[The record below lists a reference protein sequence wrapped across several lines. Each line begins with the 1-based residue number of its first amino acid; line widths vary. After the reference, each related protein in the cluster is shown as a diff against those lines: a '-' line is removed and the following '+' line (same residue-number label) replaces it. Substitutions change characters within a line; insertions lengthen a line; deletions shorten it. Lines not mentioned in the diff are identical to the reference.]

1 MPRVHSPGYR
11 SRPESRVYF
20 ADPAS
25 ALSSPQARAAFVAAM
40 QTPAAY
46 AALHP
51 VEGAI
56 GCVETHVSWVFLTGA
71 YAYKVKKP
79 LLLPFLDYSTAAR
92 REWFCREE
100 MRLNRRFAPGLY
112 LDTVPIAG
120 RPDAPRVGACD
131 EAAFEHA
138 LRMVQF
144 GPGQELTQLLQAQ
157 EVAPAEIARLGADL
171 WRVHESAVLADPD
184 GPFGAPSRLHR
195 VTLDNFDEIAG
206 ALPAAPGSGLGRLKA
221 DVEQWFSRLEP
232 RMELRKREGHVRE
245 CHGDLHCG
253 NIVRW
258 GDRLVAFD
266 GLEFDPALRF
276 IDVANDLAFLSM
288 DLAAQQ
294 CDALR
299 STLLDAWTA
308 ASGDYAAIELLP
320 YYETYRALVRA
331 KVAALRDGQARGDAT
346 AAALARRY
354 LAWAEARSTRRAP
367 TLVLMAGL
375 SGSGKTWLARRIAE
389 AIGALHVRSDVERK
403 RLAGLAPLASSRS
416 APDAGLYTQDFTRR
430 TYARLAECVRSCLS
444 GGESVVVDAAN
455 LRRHEREAFVRIAAD
470 FGASAQLVLCQAPL
484 EVLRER
490 VAARSAAGTDASE
503 ATVALLQRQ
512 PSYWEALSEAER
524 IITLEV
530 DTSRPGQ
537 VDAALHRLALEA
549 QGPER

>member
-1 MPRVHSPGYR
+1 
-11 SRPESRVYF
+11 
-20 ADPAS
+20 
-25 ALSSPQARAAFVAAM
+25 M

-46 AALHP
+46 AALNA
-51 VEGAI
+51 VQGAI
-56 GCVETHVSWVFLTGA
+56 ACVETHVSWVFLTGA

-79 LLLPFLDYSTAAR
+79 VCLPFLDYSTAAR

-100 MRLNRRFAPGLY
+100 LRLNRRFAPALY

-131 EAAFEHA
+131 APAFEHA

-144 GPGQELTQLLQAQ
+144 DTGQELTHLLQAQ
-157 EVAPAEIARLGADL
+157 QVAPAEIARFGADL

-184 GPFGAPSRLHR
+184 GPFGEPARLHR
-195 VTLDNFDEIAG
+195 VTLDNFDEIAR
-206 ALPAAPGSGLGRLKA
+206 ALPFEPGPGLGRLQA
-221 DVEQWFSRLEP
+221 DVERWFRRLEP

-258 GDRLVAFD
+258 SDRLVAFD

-288 DLAAQQ
+288 DLAVQQ
-294 CDALR
+294 CDVLR

-331 KVAALRDGQARGDAT
+331 KVAALRDGQARGASPAT
-346 AAALARRY
+346 ALAQRY
-354 LAWAEARSTRRAP
+354 LAWAGARSTRRAP
-367 TLVLMAGL
+367 TLVVMAGL
-375 SGSGKTWLARRIAE
+375 SGSGKTWVARRIAE
-389 AIGALHVRSDVERK
+389 AIGALQVRSDVERK

-416 APDAGLYTQDFTRR
+416 APDDGLYTPEFTQR
-430 TYARLAECVRSCLS
+430 TYARLGDCVRSCLG

-470 FGASAQLVLCQAPL
+470 FGVNVQLVLCQAPL

-503 ATVALLQRQ
+503 ATVTLLERQ

-524 IITLEV
+524 IITHEV

-537 VDAALHRLALEA
+537 VEAAVYRLAQARRDRGAGQPLS
-549 QGPER
+549 R

>member
-1 MPRVHSPGYR
+1 V
-11 SRPESRVYF
+11 
-20 ADPAS
+20 
-25 ALSSPQARAAFVAAM
+25 
-40 QTPAAY
+40 
-46 AALHP
+46 
-51 VEGAI
+51 
-56 GCVETHVSWVFLTGA
+56 
-71 YAYKVKKP
+71 
-79 LLLPFLDYSTAAR
+79 
-92 REWFCREE
+92 
-100 MRLNRRFAPGLY
+100 
-112 LDTVPIAG
+112 
-120 RPDAPRVGACD
+120 
-131 EAAFEHA
+131 
-138 LRMVQF
+138 
-144 GPGQELTQLLQAQ
+144 
-157 EVAPAEIARLGADL
+157 
-171 WRVHESAVLADPD
+171 
-184 GPFGAPSRLHR
+184 
-195 VTLDNFDEIAG
+195 
-206 ALPAAPGSGLGRLKA
+206 
-221 DVEQWFSRLEP
+221 
-232 RMELRKREGHVRE
+232 
-245 CHGDLHCG
+245 
-253 NIVRW
+253 
-258 GDRLVAFD
+258 
-266 GLEFDPALRF
+266 
-276 IDVANDLAFLSM
+276 
-288 DLAAQQ
+288 QQ

-416 APDAGLYTQDFTRR
+416 APDAGLYAPDFTLR
-430 TYARLAECVRSCLS
+430 TYARLGECVQSCLR

-455 LRRHEREAFVRIAAD
+455 LRRHEREAFVRIAAEC
-470 FGASAQLVLCQAPL
+470 GASAQLVLCQAPL

-490 VAARSAAGTDASE
+490 VAARRAAGTDASE

-537 VDAALHRLALEA
+537 VDAAVHRLAQAA
-549 QGPER
+549 QGQER